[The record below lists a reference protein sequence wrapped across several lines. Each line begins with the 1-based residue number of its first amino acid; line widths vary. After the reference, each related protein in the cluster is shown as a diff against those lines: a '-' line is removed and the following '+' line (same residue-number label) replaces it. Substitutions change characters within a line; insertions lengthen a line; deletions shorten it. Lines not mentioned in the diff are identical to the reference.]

1 MSFTDMLFHFVT
13 IIFIVSIVLIF
24 VGPYSFND
32 RYYMSFIDSLRKNFT
47 RLNSK
52 KTLVLLSLHVL
63 VYVFFVYIILYN
75 VLLLQNSLVLIF
87 TVGLFWLL
95 FFLYY
100 MPCQTPFGLT
110 NFGTIYEPQN
120 NSAQSVTTFLAIG
133 DPQEFGANL
142 DRYKN
147 NKLAVKT
154 MNTFINETYP
164 TLKKS
169 NMTDLLGCLIPGDCT
184 QTGQDGRIFTNN
196 YLGDYEL
203 KYGLGDTSDLKIPV
217 YECTGNHDWDTTM
230 EESKTDKLYFQT
242 CAAVNMINRRNN
254 HRRIVLQ
261 DKNGNY
267 MWKFNQLFM
276 IAVNCWPAP
285 ETTRLIAGKPKGS
298 LDFLQKALNSLST
311 TDRFIILT
319 HHIPIPL
326 LPKPVDIFQPP
337 DFYVAHKTL
346 VNTPCEGFLKIID
359 ATKPNLLA
367 IVLGH
372 IHLVHAWTAITDD
385 NIRVIIPPAPAN
397 EEYTGSFVMFSYD
410 DTKKTLNASEIQ
422 SDGTMITAK

>member
-1 MSFTDMLFHFVT
+1 MSFTDMLFHLVT
-13 IIFIVSIVLIF
+13 IIFIVSIVLIIA
-24 VGPYSFND
+24 GPYYFND
-32 RYYMSFIDSLRKNFT
+32 RYYMSFNDSLKKNYR

-52 KTLVLLSLHVL
+52 KTFVLLSLHVV
-63 VYVFFVYIILYN
+63 VYVFFIYIILYN
-75 VLLLQNSLVLIF
+75 VLSLQNSLILIF

-196 YLGDYEL
+196 YL
-203 KYGLGDTSDLKIPV
+203 
-217 YECTGNHDWDTTM
+217 C
-230 EESKTDKLYFQT
+230 
-242 CAAVNMINRRNN
+242 IN
-254 HRRIVLQ
+254 
-261 DKNGNY
+261 
-267 MWKFNQLFM
+267 
-276 IAVNCWPAP
+276 
-285 ETTRLIAGKPKGS
+285 
-298 LDFLQKALNSLST
+298 
-311 TDRFIILT
+311 
-319 HHIPIPL
+319 
-326 LPKPVDIFQPP
+326 
-337 DFYVAHKTL
+337 
-346 VNTPCEGFLKIID
+346 
-359 ATKPNLLA
+359 
-367 IVLGH
+367 
-372 IHLVHAWTAITDD
+372 
-385 NIRVIIPPAPAN
+385 
-397 EEYTGSFVMFSYD
+397 
-410 DTKKTLNASEIQ
+410 
-422 SDGTMITAK
+422 